1 MTQETDSLEPGTP
14 LNEFL
19 SQVVKIL
26 TSKAKE
32 KGYSDG
38 DVSVYKNELM
48 EFTSKNFPGHALGE
62 IVYKAIRYRNKHEL
76 QDLVKIA
83 AWAALQYLEDTKD
96 IPNVNS

>member
-1 MTQETDSLEPGTP
+1 LTLETDALEPGTP

-26 TSKAKE
+26 TSSAKD

-38 DVSVYKNELM
+38 EVNVYKNELM
-48 EFTSKNFPGHALGE
+48 GFTSKNFPGHALGE
-62 IVYKAIRYRNKHEL
+62 IVYKAIRYRSKHNP

-83 AWAALQYLEDTKD
+83 AWAALQYLEDTNESK
-96 IPNVNS
+96 ISS